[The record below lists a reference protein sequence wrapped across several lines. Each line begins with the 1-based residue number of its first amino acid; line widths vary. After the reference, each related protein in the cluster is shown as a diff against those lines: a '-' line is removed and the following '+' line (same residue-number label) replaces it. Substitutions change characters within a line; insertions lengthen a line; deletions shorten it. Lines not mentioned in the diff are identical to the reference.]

1 MSFDPSKDINIEQL
15 WPTYMYAGRVE
26 DIDNEK
32 IAEWILDYKKNTET
46 RKFSNQGGW
55 QESISDY
62 QHDPIFKEYIQA
74 IVQTLRITNL
84 KLTEETQLSIHSWAN
99 VNEKGNWNMI
109 HNHPG
114 TDLSGV
120 YYVKVPKNS
129 GQILFFDPR
138 KIDTVDK
145 AFEEQPKIIGSYPV
159 EGNLFMFPS
168 YLEHMVT
175 PNESDETRISIAFN
189 IVTK

>member
-1 MSFDPSKDINIEQL
+1 MSFDPTKDIIIEEL
-15 WPTYMYAGRVE
+15 WPTYMYIGRVK

-62 QHDPIFKEYIQA
+62 QHDPIFKDYIQA
-74 IVQTLRITNL
+74 IVQTLKITKL
-84 KLTEETQLSIHSWAN
+84 KLTKETQLSIHSWAN
-99 VNEKGNWNMI
+99 VNEKGNWNLI

-129 GQILFFDPR
+129 GEILFFDPR
-138 KIDTVDK
+138 KLDNVNA
-145 AFEEQPKIIGSYPV
+145 AFEEQPKIIGSHPV
-159 EGNLFMFPS
+159 EGNLFLFPP

-175 PNESDETRISIAFN
+175 PSESDETRISIAFN